1 MLFGTICYNT
11 RNEIFK
17 RIKHLNF
24 KSIAT
29 ITAIGMVL
37 SFISMLYLNM
47 YIEAMPQEITQKGLL
62 LADVKNIL
70 IGIFVGLAF
79 SFLFSIQ
86 TIREFILKSV
96 SNYMADD
103 GYLQKLGKK
112 ELERLKDKVFSVMH
126 GVDLVSNEQSL
137 FHYIK
142 KLDQFLSTPHK
153 SIVNEYWSI
162 SYFGDNKDFFRTKR
176 VQEYRVHT
184 LDLQKHNKFDVIYK
198 YSLNVHNEENLQK
211 LKDNFTLVI
220 EANNEKFTVENLND
234 TSNNNMVITNSYDN
248 NVYEVYI
255 KKEIELKAEFTKVHI
270 ETIRLEEIDDSIA
283 VVSNHATYG
292 MNYAIVLP
300 EDIVINNVFHHD
312 TLYSEKEK
320 QVSVIN
326 DGNKVA
332 INVNGWHLPG
342 LIFVLTYA
350 KKA

>member
-1 MLFGTICYNT
+1 M
-11 RNEIFK
+11 
-17 RIKHLNF
+17 NF
-24 KSIAT
+24 KSIKAIT
-29 ITAIGMVL
+29 IIGMLFTFVL
-37 SFISMLYLNM
+37 MLYINT
-47 YIEAMPQEITQKGLL
+47 YIKGLPAEVTDCSL
-62 LADVKNIL
+62 FIVDFKNIL
-70 IGIFVGLAF
+70 IGIFVGLLF

-86 TIREFILKSV
+86 TIREFLLKSV
-96 SNYMADD
+96 SNYMSED
-103 GYLQKLGKK
+103 GYLQKLGKE
-112 ELERLKDKVFSVMH
+112 ELERLKDKVFSVLH
-126 GVDLVSNEQSL
+126 GVDLGSNEQSL

-162 SYFGDNKDFFRTKR
+162 SYFDENKDFFLTSR

-184 LDLQKHNKFDVIYK
+184 LDLHKHHKFDIVYK

-211 LKDNFTLVI
+211 LKDNFKLVI
-220 EANNEKFTVENLND
+220 EANNEKFEVNNLND
-234 TSNNNMVITNSYDN
+234 QIDNMTIKNSYEN

-255 KKEIELKAEFTKVHI
+255 KKEIELKSEFTKIHV
-270 ETIRLEEIDDSIA
+270 ETTRLEEIDDSIA

-292 MNYAIVLP
+292 MNYAIYLP

-320 QVSVIN
+320 QVSVVK

-350 KKA
+350 KKS